1 MPLPKLVSIAYFPAE
16 TTGDEDVVITVSV
29 DELGPELKI
38 NDTVIYPD
46 DFS

>member
-16 TTGDEDVVITVSV
+16 TTGDEDYVIKVSV